1 MDVRQLAFLARQP
14 SAAVK
19 RRDTF
24 CGVPKSGLALIL
36 ANALFWQPLLVRCRK
51 TP

>member
-1 MDVRQLAFLARQP
+1 MDVRQFAFLARQP
-14 SAAVK
+14 SSALK

-36 ANALFWQPLLVRCRK
+36 ANALFWQPLLAQRAC
-51 TP
+51 